1 MEWIEYL
8 VRLRF
13 HVNGFYEDKLGKEYV
28 EREIRKKLSIPNLEE
43 RGWMEIMVSEKG
55 ADGLLNIPVKN
66 GELWIEELKDGR
78 LAINLGDP
86 DDPKLTCIEVQV
98 EHGDLKEE
106 IIKVKDVKCVILGDI
121 PDMGKAR
128 FVRIRKGVKELEV
141 EEGESR

>member
-13 HVNGFYEDKLGKEYV
+13 HVNGFIPEKLGKEYV

-55 ADGLLNIPVKN
+55 ADGLLNIPVKE
-66 GELWIEELKDGR
+66 GELWIEEHKDGR
-78 LAINLGDP
+78 LVINLGDP
-86 DDPKLTCIEVQV
+86 DDPKLTCVEVEV
-98 EHGDLKEE
+98 EHKDLTMET
-106 IIKVKDVKCVILGDI
+106 IKAKNVKYVILGDI

-128 FVRIRKGVKELEV
+128 FVRMRRGIKELEV
-141 EEGESR
+141 EEKR

>member
-13 HVNGFYEDKLGKEYV
+13 HVNGFYEDKLRKEYV
-28 EREIRKKLSIPNLEE
+28 EREIKKKLSIPNLEE

-55 ADGLLNIPVKN
+55 ADGLLNIPVKE

-86 DDPKLTCIEVQV
+86 DDPKFTCIEVQV
-98 EHGDLKEE
+98 EHGDLTEE
-106 IIKVKDVKCVILGDI
+106 IIKAKDVKCVILGDI

-128 FVRIRKGVKELEV
+128 FVRMRRGIKELEV
-141 EEGESR
+141 EEKR

>member
-13 HVNGFYEDKLGKEYV
+13 HVNGFYEDKLEKEYV
-28 EREIRKKLSIPNLEE
+28 EKEIRKKLSIPNLEE

-78 LAINLGDP
+78 LAINLENS
-86 DDPKLTCIEVQV
+86 DDSKHTCVEVEV
-98 EHGDLKEE
+98 EHKDLRREE
-106 IIKVKDVKCVILGDI
+106 MRVRDVKYAILGEI

-128 FVRIRKGVKELEV
+128 FVRMRGSVKEVEV
-141 EEGESR
+141 EEER

>member
-55 ADGLLNIPVKN
+55 ADGLLNIPVKE
-66 GELWIEELKDGR
+66 GEFWIEEHKDGR
-78 LAINLGDP
+78 LVINLGDP
-86 DDPKLTCIEVQV
+86 DDPKLTCVEVEV
-98 EHGDLKEE
+98 EHKDLTMET
-106 IIKVKDVKCVILGDI
+106 IKAKNVKYVILGDI
-121 PDMGKAR
+121 PDMGRAR
-128 FVRIRKGVKELEV
+128 CVRMRRGIKELEV
-141 EEGESR
+141 EEKR